1 MKLFNLMLAA
11 LVSGAVAVTSFAAET
26 APAKPTVKKK
36 AVKKAKKAKKAKRTL
51 EQDLAVVTN
60 PAPAIPKRHVKRLA
74 EKKAYAE
81 KHGKEVKIL
90 MLGDSIT
97 HYWER
102 KDAKDPAKDATA
114 VHAKYLAPYKYLNLG
129 CGGDRTQHTLWVVEK
144 SGILELIKPQLV
156 TLMIGTNN
164 ATRNDYRATIAGIKR
179 ILERVREKYPQT
191 PILLYAIFPRG
202 ADNQN
207 PNRIENEKV
216 NAEIVK
222 FCDGKNIIWIDIN
235 QNFLTPEGILTTE
248 VMPDLL
254 HPRKSK
260 SYAIWGESLK
270 PYFEKYGK

>member
-36 AVKKAKKAKKAKRTL
+36 AVKKAKKAKRTL
-51 EQDLAVVTN
+51 EQDLAEVTN

-102 KDAKDPAKDATA
+102 KDAKNPAKDANA

-129 CGGDRTQHTLWVVEK
+129 CGGDRTHNTLYTIEK
-144 SGILELIKPQLV
+144 SGILELINPKLV
-156 TLMIGTNN
+156 TIMIGTNN
-164 ATRNDYRATIAGIKR
+164 SGRYDYRATVAAITKIVKSVSTR
-179 ILERVREKYPQT
+179 YPDAV
-191 PILLYAIFPRG
+191 ILLYAIFPRG
-202 ADNQN
+202 GSNRYFK
-207 PNRIENEKV
+207 RIENEKV
-216 NAEIVK
+216 NAEIAK
-222 FCDGKNIIWIDIN
+222 LCDGKKIIWVDIN
-235 QNFLTPEGILTTE
+235 KEFLSPKGTMDKS
-248 VMPDLL
+248 VMYDLL
-254 HPRKSK
+254 HPTPKG
-260 SYAIWGESLK
+260 YEIWGKSLQ